1 MLTQY
6 GVKLDLW
13 LPRGAF
19 DPVAPARV
27 VEAFSDSIITGF
39 SKKPVEN
46 SHISLCS
53 GAEKTLTGAS
63 LWILLYSSCIW
74 PERSPLLWLHH
85 NCITAL
91 HHFASR
97 DFMRVCRDFGLPLF
111 PDQLFPYKWSLVTY
125 MNFILNCIIFA
136 SRQTRTPYKH
146 CIWSLLHSFM
156 TICSSARK
164 PA

>member
-27 VEAFSDSIITGF
+27 VEAFSDSIITDF
-39 SKKPVEN
+39 SK
-46 SHISLCS
+46 SQW
-53 GAEKTLTGAS
+53 KTVIFLYAPE
-63 LWILLYSSCIW
+63 LKRLLPEFHCGFYCIASCIW
-74 PERSPLLWLHH
+74 PERSQLLWLHH

-97 DFMRVCRDFGLPLF
+97 DFMRVCRNFGLPLF
-111 PDQLFPYKWSLVTY
+111 SDQLFPYKWSLVTY

-146 CIWSLLHSFM
+146 CIWSL
-156 TICSSARK
+156 
-164 PA
+164 